1 MTPEF
6 TVLLVAELTPGGEGV
21 SSDTQVTDT
30 PDANI
35 PVYLPKSKRTVKV
48 GRKFKEILDTH
59 QSKPSMLVSAHFSP
73 FYKTGNSQT
82 AYELRWWCE
91 RTPVADPEKHDR
103 LMKSAMGFIQKYLR
117 SKGVFAYGS
126 VEVEAVDGLHGTFS
140 QGGRN

>member
-6 TVLLVAELTPGGEGV
+6 TVLLVAELTPEGEGV

-48 GRKFKEILDTH
+48 GRKFKALLDAH
-59 QSKPSMLVSAHFSP
+59 QSKRSMLVSAHFTP
-73 FYKTGNSQT
+73 FYRVESRQT
-82 AYELRWWCE
+82 AYELKWWCE
-91 RTPVADPEKHDR
+91 TTRIADPEKHDR
-103 LMKSAMGFIQKYLR
+103 LMKSAMHFIQKYLR

-126 VEVEAVDGLHGTFS
+126 VEVETVDGLHGTFS
-140 QGGRN
+140 QGGTN